1 MWLPLHV
8 FATEPHIASFIWR
21 QGPARRHDFTC
32 SQLSSGEWLFFG
44 NFNECKIVLGENS
57 EIDNCEMVIKIEFR
71 TWNHH
76 NRPKSL
82 SKQLIWRE
90 TKLFECRLSANQQWN
105 VFLSVSAIMMI
116 SIPCASSDN
125 APTNKICRRAPL
137 AWLWTERLR
146 TRSCHERES
155 LVSNFKFFFLIE
167 LLKHLFFMSCGLI
180 EQDKRRSRIRGELV
194 EFGALKVT
202 CVLVS
207 LACPISSD
215 VLTNAKRSKESLDR
229 GSEVNLSSLEH

>member
-1 MWLPLHV
+1 MYHCILSLASFCFCSIQHLHFTTRVFAHSAVSPFLGCLLVSANETRVCKWKHEPIELPAKPPDYFLRSNKSNINQERDPQIVWLPLHL
-8 FATEPHIASFIWR
+8 FAAEPHIASFIWR

-90 TKLFECRLSANQQWN
+90 AKLFECRLSANQQWN

-125 APTNKICRRAPL
+125 APTNKICRRAPV
-137 AWLWTERLR
+137 AWLWPERLR
-146 TRSCHERES
+146 TRSCHERE
-155 LVSNFKFFFLIE
+155 V
-167 LLKHLFFMSCGLI
+167 
-180 EQDKRRSRIRGELV
+180 
-194 EFGALKVT
+194 
-202 CVLVS
+202 
-207 LACPISSD
+207 
-215 VLTNAKRSKESLDR
+215 
-229 GSEVNLSSLEH
+229 